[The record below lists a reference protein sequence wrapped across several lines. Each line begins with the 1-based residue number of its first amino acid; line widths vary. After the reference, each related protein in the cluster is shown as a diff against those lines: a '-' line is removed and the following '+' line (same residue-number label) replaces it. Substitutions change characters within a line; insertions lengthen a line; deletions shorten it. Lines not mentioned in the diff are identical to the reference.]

1 LIGGLTVP
9 LITSQAV
16 TGKVTFIEKFGT
28 GNPNGT
34 GVYELD
40 LSEID
45 NFDAAWR
52 TMDGL
57 QTDVFCAAGLILP
70 DKAGRQITVGGW
82 AGESNFGVRLYWPDG
97 SAGVKGTNEWIEDPG
112 VLSLQGSCSLKPLF
126 CSSSCIR
133 FHTVS

>member
-1 LIGGLTVP
+1 M
-9 LITSQAV
+9 
-16 TGKVTFIEKFGT
+16 GT

-40 LSEID
+40 LSEIN
-45 NFDAAWR
+45 NFSSAWR

-57 QTDVFCAAGLILP
+57 QTDVFCAAGLVLP

-97 SAGVKGTNEWIEDPG
+97 SPGVKGTNEWIEDPG
-112 VLSLQGSCSLKPLF
+112 VLSLQGS
-126 CSSSCIR
+126 
-133 FHTVS
+133 

>member
-1 LIGGLTVP
+1 MN
-9 LITSQAV
+9 
-16 TGKVTFIEKFGT
+16 GKVTFVEKMGT

-82 AGESNFGVRLYWPDG
+82 AGDSNFGVRLYWPDG
-97 SAGVKGTNEWIEDPG
+97 SPGVKGTNEWIEDPG
-112 VLSLQGSCSLKPLF
+112 GLSLQGSCFLLD
-126 CSSSCIR
+126 
-133 FHTVS
+133 